1 MHFIDFE
8 RNTDVVSY
16 LKTTNPEFN
25 RTNKIVRYLY
35 IILMFSPTPRVVNT
49 KYQVISVNRWKYWPS
64 MNQGGLILDGL
75 ERKVGGKNRLIFEN
89 SSFDVNLPKFI
100 YVSLSI
106 RYPHAKLEKNSKTS
120 IMTNYQQD

>member
-1 MHFIDFE
+1 
-8 RNTDVVSY
+8 
-16 LKTTNPEFN
+16 
-25 RTNKIVRYLY
+25 
-35 IILMFSPTPRVVNT
+35 
-49 KYQVISVNRWKYWPS
+49 

-75 ERKVGGKNRLIFEN
+75 EWKVGGKNRLIFEN